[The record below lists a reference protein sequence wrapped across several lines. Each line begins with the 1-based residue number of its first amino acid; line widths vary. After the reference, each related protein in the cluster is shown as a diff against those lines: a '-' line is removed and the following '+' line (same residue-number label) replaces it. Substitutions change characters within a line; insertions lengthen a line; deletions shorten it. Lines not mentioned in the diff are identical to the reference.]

1 MPVAQR
7 KVANPSDFIAEGVD
21 IDLDVDEEI
30 LEEDHEDAV
39 SARTSAVQSGWAA
52 ALKTASTDRKFTT
65 EFRFTEEPQ
74 LVKFLDA
81 TPFAV
86 FRQHWI
92 ERPGRKSFVCLEEE
106 CPLCGIGDTPRPKAA
121 FSIVCLSAE
130 EPLVDILLTSP
141 TLTRQL
147 AAFDQDP
154 KTGPLDRIYW
164 SMSRQGRG
172 PKTVYTIIPVKPRDL
187 SEDWSADA
195 NEIETTVSRFE
206 PLTPAVISFA
216 PRDEMT
222 RVAREISSR

>member
-7 KVANPSDFIAEGVD
+7 KVSNPSDFIADGVD
-21 IDLDVDEEI
+21 MNLDVDEEVF
-30 LEEDHEDAV
+30 EEDREDVVA
-39 SARTSAVQSGWAA
+39 SHTSAVQSGWAA
-52 ALKTASTDRKFTT
+52 ALKTASTDRKFNT
-65 EFRFTEEPQ
+65 EFRFDEEPQ

-121 FSIVCLSAE
+121 FSIVNLSAE
-130 EPLVDILLTSP
+130 EPAVDILLTSP

-172 PKTVYTIIPVKPRDL
+172 PKTVYTVLPVKPRDL

-195 NEIETTVSRFE
+195 NEIESTVSRFE
-206 PLTPAVISFA
+206 PLTPTVISFA